1 MRALPVERRRLPH
14 RAALGGVTHSR
25 RLGTVIV
32 AAVLA
37 GIRCQSGT
45 GEQLA
50 IACQVAFCVTQ
61 LPLAH
66 GPFITRLVG

>member
-1 MRALPVERRRLPH
+1 
-14 RAALGGVTHSR
+14 
-25 RLGTVIV
+25 
-32 AAVLA
+32 
-37 GIRCQSGT
+37 
-45 GEQLA
+45 LA